1 MKVLLVY
8 LILCIIW
15 SSTWIF
21 IKIGLDDLPP
31 VSFAAV
37 RFLIAAGVLLIILA
51 AQKISFPKE
60 RRFWILAGVTGLM
73 QFAINYAL
81 VFWAEKHI
89 SSGLAAVLQ
98 ATIPA
103 FGLVLAQIYVPGEKI
118 TLLKVFAILLGIIG
132 VSVIFY
138 EQLNISGVMALLGC
152 AGIVLGAFFA
162 AYASVLTKAFGTNLK
177 VNTTALLTAQMI
189 CGLVPLTLVG
199 VISEGNPLAFNWSAK
214 AIICV
219 LYLALLG
226 SVAAFLL
233 YYWLLRK
240 IEVTKAM
247 MISLITPFAAVLI
260 GSLYA
265 NETLQWQTLAGGAL
279 ILFSVGLILF
289 QPKKKLITE
298 DAKDTEEE
306 MFSNDNSIKLCQESI
321 S

>member
-8 LILCIIW
+8 IILCTIW

-31 VSFAAV
+31 VSFAAI
-37 RFLIAAGVLLIILA
+37 RFFIAASILLVILA

-60 RRFWILAGVTGLM
+60 KRFWMLAGITGLM

-103 FGLVLAQIYVPGEKI
+103 FGLILAQIYVPDEKI
-118 TLLKVFAILLGIIG
+118 TLLKVFAILLGIVG

-138 EQLNISGVMALLGC
+138 EQLNVSGILALLGC
-152 AGIVLGAFFA
+152 AAIILGAFFA
-162 AYASVLTKAFGTNLK
+162 AYASVLTKAFGTNMK
-177 VNTTALLTAQMI
+177 VNTTALLTAQML

-199 VISEGNPLAFNWSAK
+199 FISEGNPLTFNWTTK

-226 SVAAFLL
+226 SVAAFWL
-233 YYWLLRK
+233 YYWLLRN

-247 MISLITPFAAVLI
+247 LISLITPFAAVLI
-260 GSLYA
+260 GNLYA

-279 ILFSVGLILF
+279 ILFSIGLILF
-289 QPKKKLITE
+289 QPKKKLAVEKTE
-298 DAKDTEEE
+298 KNNLTKVAE
-306 MFSNDNSIKLCQESI
+306 SKLFHESVA
-321 S
+321 